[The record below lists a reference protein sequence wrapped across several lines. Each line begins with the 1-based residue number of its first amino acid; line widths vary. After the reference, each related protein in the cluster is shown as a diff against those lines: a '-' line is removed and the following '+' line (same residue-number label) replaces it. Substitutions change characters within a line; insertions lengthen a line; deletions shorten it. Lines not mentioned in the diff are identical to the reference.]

1 MVRGWMLWAPLNV
14 FCLGLV
20 LFMSR
25 DIVQE
30 LVDSWGRKGKLGK
43 TGT

>member
-1 MVRGWMLWAPLNV
+1 MLSASLNV
-14 FCLGLV
+14 LCFGLV

-25 DIVQE
+25 DTVHD
-30 LVDSWGRKGKLGK
+30 LVESWGRKGRLAK

>member
-1 MVRGWMLWAPLNV
+1 MLSASLNV

-25 DIVQE
+25 DTMRD
-30 LVDSWGRKGKLGK
+30 LVESSGRKGRLAK